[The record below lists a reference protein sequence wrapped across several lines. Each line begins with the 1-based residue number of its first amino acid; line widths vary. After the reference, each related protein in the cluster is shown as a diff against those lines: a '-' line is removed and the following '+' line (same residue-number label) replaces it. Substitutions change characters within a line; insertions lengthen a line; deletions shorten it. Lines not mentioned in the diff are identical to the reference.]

1 MLRAVLIDDDPTN
14 SQILSLKI
22 KKITNEVEI
31 VKIFTMPREA
41 LLEVPTLQPDVLFVD
56 IDMPEMDGFTLV
68 KSLGNQI
75 NAKVVFVT
83 AFSQYTLNALRLSAF
98 DYLTKPVEPEDLAQ
112 TLARLLA
119 QSPQKNSAEQR
130 LNQMELLLQQLNTPK
145 QNSTIALPTQ
155 DSILFVAVSDIIQI
169 EASSNYSIFYLQNK
183 TAVMV
188 SKTLKEYEEALQSEH
203 FVRVNR
209 SNMVNLKF
217 VKAYI
222 KRDGGF
228 LQLENNTE
236 ISVSPNKREEI
247 LLKLQNLHR

>member
-41 LLEVPTLQPDVLFVD
+41 LLEVPALQPDVLFVD

-130 LNQMELLLQQLNTPK
+130 LNQMELLLQQLHTPK

-169 EASSNYSIFYLQNK
+169 EASSNYSIFYLKNK

-188 SKTLKEYEEALQSEH
+188 SKTLKEYEDALQSED

-236 ISVSPNKREEI
+236 ISVSPNKRDEI